1 MRIPAAAAVAPC
13 HLSTGA
19 KRVTSSGKKILICR
33 SPGSG
38 EPGPGTTAYVT
49 PTHSHRRSC
58 PASPGKP
65 GPGAAAG
72 AVAGFQRARRSLSA
86 SSPDVPAGRAQRRQ
100 RHAGRAS
107 LAGGQVVLQ
116 ALRAEC
122 PDLCGLR
129 RDRPRGHSCAYQ
141 RISRVARAFALSPS
155 VNETLVRVPGTDTGG
170 FAVLRRAGSSGIA
183 MRPHGSAVA
192 LRASETACPVLG
204 CLGRSA
210 PEFRDGWPELTDLGP
225 WFCRRRRLVMTMAGS
240 LGGGSLARK
249 GAVR

>member
-1 MRIPAAAAVAPC
+1 MTLNAD
-13 HLSTGA
+13 TGCGGGGTVSFVDRRE
-19 KRVTSSGKKILICR
+19 KVTSSGKKILICR

-107 LAGGQVVLQ
+107 LAGGQVVRQ
-116 ALRAEC
+116 ASDDEVGRIPGQVYE
-122 PDLCGLR
+122 DHSR
-129 RDRPRGHSCAYQ
+129 RVNDT
-141 RISRVARAFALSPS
+141 RII
-155 VNETLVRVPGTDTGG
+155 GG
-170 FAVLRRAGSSGIA
+170 
-183 MRPHGSAVA
+183 
-192 LRASETACPVLG
+192 
-204 CLGRSA
+204 
-210 PEFRDGWPELTDLGP
+210 
-225 WFCRRRRLVMTMAGS
+225 RRRLAAGDPAPERRAS
-240 LGGGSLARK
+240 GSGLARSMDRPPRPQWVHAR
-249 GAVR
+249 GHHPRGAAVRRPGRCWPRASRQSPPHPNRELVISPPSGNSSSSACRTPGQQQSSP